1 MFSGIIGKGHIFR
14 STKMFSAIIA
24 KGHLFRSFSR
34 MVLSMFQVQLEKGI
48 YFVQLQ
54 EWFRVFPRDQI
65 MILRLEDYTRHR
77 TQTVLSIYK
86 FLDFSK
92 FITESLCVKNVDCI
106 LVSVQAGFK
115 QFDSATEAVHRR
127 SSSVGSVSASPAAVP
142 RLIFRFIEKQFHLP
156 LVQKVRVVSCWRKWN
171 VHLI

>member
-1 MFSGIIGKGHIFR
+1 MYTCGSMFSGTIR
-14 STKMFSAIIA
+14 
-24 KGHLFRSFSR
+24 KGHLF
-34 MVLSMFQVQLEKGI
+34 LSSTCIHAVQCFQVQLEKGI

-65 MILRLEDYTRHR
+65 MILRLEDYTLQR
-77 TQTVLSIYK
+77 TQTVQKIYS

-92 FITESLCVKNVDCI
+92 FITESRCVKTRTFI

-115 QFDSATEAVHRR
+115 QFYSATELYTGMVARSVVCPLRQQRSRDR
-127 SSSVGSVSASPAAVP
+127 SSNS
-142 RLIFRFIEKQFHLP
+142 FIEKQFPLP
-156 LVQKVRVVSCWRKWN
+156 LIQEVRVVSCWRKRN